1 MQEGE
6 CSGIL
11 RFVMFAS

>member
-11 RFVMFAS
+11 RFVIFAS